1 MESLGFRS
9 VVLDPRPQI
18 LEVAELVLAGPTAGI
33 ERLAVE
39 RAADELLEM
48 RVRLELGAQGSDHGR
63 PAVVRQLVAVLA
75 IQLLEREPRRALG
88 VEQEPVEIEEEP
100 ADRHGV
106 SLPESP
112 CALTKRT
119 SGPSSSSASCMPG
132 SRSSAASGARAY
144 PSRGSRSDAT
154 SSGSARATW
163 SAATSWTTTMASSTR
178 CARRLRTVGRS
189 CFPSATRTSRCSCA
203 AGICSPRLRPQ
214 PEYRRREPCL
224 QRAPRRY
231 GTPGCARPSC

>member
-75 IQLLEREPRRALG
+75 IQLLEREPRRAL
-88 VEQEPVEIEEEP
+88 
-100 ADRHGV
+100 DR
-106 SLPESP
+106 
-112 CALTKRT
+112 K
-119 SGPSSSSASCMPG
+119 
-132 SRSSAASGARAY
+132 
-144 PSRGSRSDAT
+144 
-154 SSGSARATW
+154 
-163 SAATSWTTTMASSTR
+163 STR
-178 CARRLRTVGRS
+178 LNSSHVAISYAV
-189 CFPSATRTSRCSCA
+189 F
-203 AGICSPRLRPQ
+203 
-214 PEYRRREPCL
+214 CL
-224 QRAPRRY
+224 KKKKKVHFFVSVEVIKKK
-231 GTPGCARPSC
+231 CKD

>member
-48 RVRLELGAQGSDHGR
+48 RVRLELGAQGSDHGH

-75 IQLLEREPRRALG
+75 VQLLEREPRRALG
-88 VEQEPVEIEEEP
+88 VEQKPVEIEEEP

-119 SGPSSSSASCMPG
+119 NGRSSSSASCTRGSPASAAWAAKAFRSRA
-132 SRSSAASGARAY
+132 SRSGATSSDGARAI
-144 PSRGSRSDAT
+144 SRSAALPT
-154 SSGSARATW
+154 TPTRSSR
-163 SAATSWTTTMASSTR
+163 R
-178 CARRLRTVGRS
+178 CARRPRTAG
-189 CFPSATRTSRCSCA
+189 RCS
-203 AGICSPRLRPQ
+203 SPN
-214 PEYRRREPCL
+214 
-224 QRAPRRY
+224 A
-231 GTPGCARPSC
+231 T